1 MKRFVF
7 GLAAAAI
14 MSAAAFASDVMANR
28 YGNTVV
34 ITDAKGGV
42 MKLMYDQDGK
52 LTVVLPDGTKSTGK
66 WALKDGKLCVTA
78 DAGPTAGK
86 EQCNPVADHK
96 VGDEWEVPMAD
107 GTKAKAKLVAGR

>member
-1 MKRFVF
+1 MKRFVL
-7 GLAAAAI
+7 GLAAAVAL
-14 MSAAAFASDVMANR
+14 SATAYADVMASR
-28 YGNTVV
+28 YGNTVT

-52 LTVVLPDGTKSTGK
+52 MSVVLPDGTKSTGK
-66 WALKDGKLCVTA
+66 WALKDGKLCITA

-86 EQCNPVADHK
+86 EQCNAVAEHK
-96 VGDEWEVPMAD
+96 VGDEWDVPMAD